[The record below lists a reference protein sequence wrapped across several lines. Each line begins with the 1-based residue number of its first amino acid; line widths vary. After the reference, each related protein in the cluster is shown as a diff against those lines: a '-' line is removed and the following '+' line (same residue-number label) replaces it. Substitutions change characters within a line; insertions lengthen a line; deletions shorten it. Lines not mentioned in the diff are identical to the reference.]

1 MTKSTFGDLYNGTID
16 REDINC
22 MTKSTFGDLYN
33 GTIDREK
40 KIKNLG
46 YNLVTIWE
54 KDYKN
59 ERKNNTVKN

>member
-1 MTKSTFGDLYNGTID
+1 
-16 REDINC
+16 